1 MLEDAEIREILVSH
15 KSIQQKVLK
24 LIEQALAAGGRDN
37 VTVVLCEVAA

>member
-24 LIEQALAAGGRDN
+24 LIE
-37 VTVVLCEVAA
+37 